1 MEKAEILK
9 RLESCID
16 IENGIV
22 KDGFKFIQLKNELL
36 EDVKKEACKKSGTKA
51 SKLNAIKRV
60 LKASERTS
68 RPILTKYDIQDGKMV
83 FTDSYQAFRINDLES
98 NPFEKVKDSDGVYP
112 SSKNWFPELTEDDPE
127 VTLDKA
133 TIRAIKKTIKNSTA
147 DRRQKTYQL
156 EGVDSKVVFDYYLL
170 VNMLDIMP
178 EDTKYYFARGVM
190 ILGISE
196 STGDTCLTLGIRT
209 Y

>member
-36 EDVKKEACKKSGTKA
+36 EDVKKEACKRAGTKT

-60 LKASERTS
+60 LKVQEDL
-68 RPILTKYDIQDGKMV
+68 RPVLSKYDIQDGKMV
-83 FTDSYQAFRINDLES
+83 FTDSYQAFMIDDLES
-98 NPFEKVKDSDGVYP
+98 NPFEKVTDRDGVYP
-112 SSKNWFPELTEDDPE
+112 KSKNWFPEFDDSFIE
-127 VTLDKA
+127 VTLDSA
-133 TIRAIKKTIKNSTA
+133 EIRALKKTVNNNRTE
-147 DRRQKTYQL
+147 RREKTYKL
-156 EGVDSKVVFDYYLL
+156 PNVETKVTFDSYLL

-178 EDTKYYFARGVM
+178 ADTKYYYAKNTM
-190 ILGISE
+190 IYGISE
-196 STGDTCLTLGIRT
+196 STGDKCLTLGIRT

>member
-36 EDVKKEACKKSGTKA
+36 EDVKKEACKRAGTKT

-60 LKASERTS
+60 LKVQEDL
-68 RPILTKYDIQDGKMV
+68 RPVLSKYDIQDGKMV
-83 FTDSYQAFRINDLES
+83 FTDSYQAFMIDDLES
-98 NPFEKVKDSDGVYP
+98 NPFEKVTDRDGVYP
-112 SSKNWFPELTEDDPE
+112 KSEHWFPEFDDSFIE
-127 VTLDKA
+127 VTLDSA
-133 TIRAIKKTIKNSTA
+133 EIRALKKTVNNNRTE
-147 DRRQKTYQL
+147 RREKTYKL
-156 EGVDSKVVFDYYLL
+156 PNVETKVTFDSYLL

-178 EDTKYYFARGVM
+178 ADTKYYYAKNTM
-190 ILGISE
+190 IYGISE
-196 STGDTCLTLGIRT
+196 STGDKCLTLGIRT